1 MKYEFFIGICTIDN
15 CWSVQE
21 DNPMAISI
29 NSKLFTLV
37 EMIKRRLGDTDCV
50 HELLKFLGFLSV
62 VKFDAALSSK
72 GVT

>member
-1 MKYEFFIGICTIDN
+1 
-15 CWSVQE
+15 
-21 DNPMAISI
+21 MAISI

-37 EMIKRRLGDTDCV
+37 EMIKRRLVNTDCV

-62 VKFDAALSSK
+62 VKFDAVPSSK

>member
-1 MKYEFFIGICTIDN
+1 
-15 CWSVQE
+15 
-21 DNPMAISI
+21 MAISI

-37 EMIKRRLGDTDCV
+37 EMIKRRLGNTDCV